1 MVGSKRGIKPQEET
15 PMKKLSATFLV
26 AFTIFA
32 GIAGSFALLTATAT
46 PAMAKCGKCPLYCI
60 GVTCDNGHT
69 YCNSCLAACAG
80 AHNCVTTG
88 F

>member
-1 MVGSKRGIKPQEET
+1 
-15 PMKKLSATFLV
+15 MKKLSATCLIALSV
-26 AFTIFA
+26 LAT
-32 GIAGSFALLTATAT
+32 IAGGFTLLTATST

-60 GVTCDNGHT
+60 GVTCDNGKT

-80 AHNCVTTG
+80 AHNCVVTG